1 MIDKDTAID
10 LINLMYQAAI
20 CAVCNC
26 DDNVEGMY
34 PCDCDCNATAQR
46 DKVLRML
53 RQVREEQINTIN
65 KITEQ

>member
-1 MIDKDTAID
+1 MAISKETAKQIIDT
-10 LINLMYQAAI
+10 MYQAAV

-53 RQVREEQINTIN
+53 REVRREQLE
-65 KITEQ
+65 KIKK

>member
-1 MIDKDTAID
+1 MKEEDVKEIIDT
-10 LINLMYQAAI
+10 MYQAAV

-34 PCDCDCNATAQR
+34 PCDCNCAETTQR

-53 RQVREEQINTIN
+53 REVREEQLT
-65 KITEQ
+65 KIKN